1 MSHRS
6 ENAHRLELIV
16 EENTSGDGVHLFWL
30 QSHPDATTLER
41 LEQFVEQL
49 GDQAVV
55 AVLTSPERAAT
66 ALPILER
73 SLQFQLWI
81 TVKTSEPQISVGCL
95 PENHAALLILSKYR
109 GALRHTKTRIGY
121 SYCPTCGKT
130 TKDYGG
136 KKHTYHEYGTLM
148 SDVWRDISVNL
159 QEDASGVIDRLQ
171 DMFGLEP
178 HRTLSLHD
186 WRDGTQQSSAQQTAI
201 LEPVDFG
208 ALHEEILQSSLING
222 DCLEQLALIPD
233 NSADFCFADPPY
245 NLKKRYDRW
254 DDALESRD
262 YFVWCDE
269 WLSEL
274 ARVLK
279 PGRTLAVLNIPLWA
293 VRHFT
298 KLSSIPGL
306 HFQNWIAWEGLSL
319 PVRMIMPAHYG
330 IVCFSKG
337 QPRALPMSLS
347 GALEPLAD
355 GFCLRATCVRNR
367 NRTRRIDRTALTD
380 LWSDVH
386 RLKHNSR
393 RVDHPCQ
400 LPPLLME
407 RLIAAFTNPGELV
420 LDPFNG
426 SGTTT
431 LVAAQMKRRY
441 VGIELSQDYHA
452 LTQGRHVELEAGVNP
467 FGKNE
472 TVPRTKNNLVPRVK
486 AQRYE
491 VSKKTLQLEVK
502 LITKDLG
509 HIPTRAEVAQFSSY
523 PLEYFDAY
531 FKSWA
536 EVTAAARTTGM
547 TEHPRVDP
555 AQHALFG
562 NDD

>member
-6 ENAHRLELIV
+6 ENAHRLELIPA
-16 EENTSGDGVHLFWL
+16 EDAMGDDVHLFWL
-30 QSHPDATTLER
+30 SSHPDAVTLER
-41 LEQFVEQL
+41 LERAVAEIGEQ
-49 GDQAVV
+49 GVV
-55 AVLTSPERAAT
+55 AVLTSPQSAAT
-66 ALPILER
+66 ALAMLER

-81 TVKTSEPQISVGCL
+81 AVKTSEPQISVGRL
-95 PENHAALLILSKYR
+95 PENHATLLILSKYR

-159 QEDASGVIDRLQ
+159 NQDGSAVIDRLQ

-178 HRTLSLHD
+178 HRTLNLHD
-186 WRDGTQQSSAQQTAI
+186 WRDGVKQTTP
-201 LEPVDFG
+201 LEPVHSG
-208 ALHEEILQSSLING
+208 AVYEQSIQSSLMNG

-233 NSADFCFADPPY
+233 NSIDFCFADPPY

-262 YFVWCDE
+262 YFAWCDE

-293 VRHFT
+293 ARHFT
-298 KLSSIPGL
+298 KLSRIPGL

-337 QPRALPMSLS
+337 QPRALPMSS
-347 GALEPLAD
+347 SDALEPLAD
-355 GFCLRATCVRNR
+355 GFCLRASCVQNR
-367 NRTRRIDRTALTD
+367 NRACRTDRTALTD

-407 RLIAAFTNPGELV
+407 RLIAAFTNPGDLV

-441 VGIELSQDYHA
+441 IGIELSQDYHA
-452 LTQGRHVELEAGVNP
+452 LTQRRHVELENGVDP

-472 TVPRTKNNLVPRVK
+472 SVPKTKNSLVPRVK
-486 AQRYE
+486 SQRYE
-491 VSKKTLQLEVK
+491 VSKKALQLEVK
-502 LITKDLG
+502 LITQDLG
-509 HIPTRAEVAQFSSY
+509 HIPSRAEVAQLSMY
-523 PLEYFDAY
+523 PLEYFDSY

-547 TEHPRVDP
+547 TERPQINP
-555 AQHALFG
+555 AQRALFG

>member
-6 ENAHRLELIV
+6 ENAHRLELV
-16 EENTSGDGVHLFWL
+16 AGDNARGDGVHLFWL
-30 QSHPDATTLER
+30 SSHPDAVTLER
-41 LEQFVEQL
+41 LDMAVEQL
-49 GDQAVV
+49 EEQAVV
-55 AVLTSPERAAT
+55 AVLTSSESAAT

-73 SLQFQLWI
+73 HLQFQLWI
-81 TVKTSEPQISVGCL
+81 AVKTSEPRLSVGRL

-121 SYCPTCGKT
+121 SYCPACGKT

-159 QEDASGVIDRLQ
+159 EQDASGVIDRLR
-171 DMFGLEP
+171 DVFGLEP
-178 HRTLSLHD
+178 LETLTLHD
-186 WRDGTQQSSAQQTAI
+186 WRDGIQQITAQQTAA
-201 LEPVDFG
+201 LEPMDFG
-208 ALHEEILQSSLING
+208 AVHEETFKSSLMNV
-222 DCLEQLALIPD
+222 DCLEQLARIPE
-233 NSADFCFADPPY
+233 NSVDFCFADPPY

-254 DDALESRD
+254 DDAMESRD
-262 YFVWCDE
+262 YFAWCDE
-269 WLSEL
+269 WLGEL

-279 PGRTLAVLNIPLWA
+279 PGRTLAVLNIPHWA
-293 VRHFT
+293 ARHFT
-298 KLSSIPGL
+298 KLSRIPGL
-306 HFQNWIAWEGLSL
+306 QFQNWIAWEGLSL

-337 QPRALPMSLS
+337 QPRALPMGLS

-355 GFCLRATCVRNR
+355 GFCSRATCVQNR
-367 NRTRRIDRTALTD
+367 NRSRRTDRAALTD

-407 RLIAAFTNPGELV
+407 RLIATFTNPGELV

-441 VGIELSQDYHA
+441 IGIELSKDYHA
-452 LTQGRHVELEAGVNP
+452 LTQRRHVELEAGVDP

-472 TVPRTKNNLVPRVK
+472 TVPKTKNNLVPRVK

-502 LITKDLG
+502 LITEDLG

-547 TEHPRVDP
+547 TERPRVDP
-555 AQHALFG
+555 AQPTLFG